1 MIIHLDNTR
10 RLLQKMVHALEVDP
24 VAFQG
29 WSCLHLPML
38 LKTPFAIV
46 PQMSRTA
53 VMSLL
58 EKELAVYDGAIVL
71 CEGGDIIAIVRS
83 DSQREIRRVAE
94 KVSLAFWGQVPEHD
108 GYSLYLVSQDWRAVR
123 WLLATKAA
131 PALDEAYT
139 PYQPDEHPMPEFT
152 AEFDALQTVF
162 AQAKRMRQ
170 VRSPHSVL
178 LVEDDAITQRVIEKV
193 LAQDYVLHKADGAF
207 DAVSSYLMQAP
218 DIMFLDINLPDRS
231 GLDVLRQI
239 RRYDPTAYIV
249 MLSAQN
255 NLNTILE
262 ALECGAAGFVAKP
275 FEPQQLRHY
284 ILTKSYDADHQRGY
298 LYN

>member
-10 RLLQKMVHALEVDP
+10 KLLQKTVRALEVDP
-24 VAFQG
+24 IAFNG

-53 VMSLL
+53 VMALL
-58 EKELAVYDGAIVL
+58 ENELAIYDGAIVM
-71 CEGGDIIAIVRS
+71 CDGGDIIAIVRS

-94 KVSLAFWGQVPEHD
+94 KVSLAFWGQVPEQD
-108 GYSLYLVSQDWRAVR
+108 AYSLYSISQDWRAVR

-131 PALDEAYT
+131 PALDEAYM
-139 PYQPDEHPMPEFT
+139 PYQPDQHPMPEFT
-152 AEFDALQTVF
+152 AEFEALQAVF
-162 AQAKRMRQ
+162 TQARKQRQ

-178 LVEDDAITQRVIEKV
+178 LVEDDAITRHVVKKV
-193 LAQDYVLHKADGAF
+193 LAHDYLLHEAERAF
-207 DAVSSYLMQAP
+207 EAVSSYLMHAP
-218 DIMFLDINLPDRS
+218 DILFLDINLPDRS

-239 RRYDPTAYIV
+239 RHYDPTAFVV
-249 MLSAQN
+249 MFSGQN
-255 NLNTILE
+255 DLNTILE
-262 ALECGAAGFVAKP
+262 ALECGASGFVPKP

-284 ILTKSYDADHQRGY
+284 IATKSYDADYQRGY